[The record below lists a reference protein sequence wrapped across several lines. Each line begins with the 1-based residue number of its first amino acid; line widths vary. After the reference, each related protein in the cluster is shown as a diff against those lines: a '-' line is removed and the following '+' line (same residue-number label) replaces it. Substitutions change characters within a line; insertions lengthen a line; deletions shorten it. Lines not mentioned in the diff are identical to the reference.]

1 MDEGFLHIFLRYA
14 QEISR
19 VRASVIIDKVFESI
33 YNYFFWLL
41 LFETVFFFAYSIKHM
56 NQKSLCSIIKF
67 RAKQKIYKFHYLL
80 MRL

>member
-33 YNYFFWLL
+33 QL
-41 LFETVFFFAYSIKHM
+41 LFLASIVWNSFFCIFYQTHEP
-56 NQKSLCSIIKF
+56 QKPL
-67 RAKQKIYKFHYLL
+67 
-80 MRL
+80 